1 MILIKYH
8 QLIPNYLFTNK
19 ILEGE
24 LMIVIVG
31 ESGSGKSS
39 IEKELE
45 KNHNYNRVIT
55 YTTRP
60 KREREQDGKDYYF
73 VNDNSFLNL
82 ASHEFFVETTSFKG
96 WYYGTPKDSCNEDS
110 VIVVN
115 PHGLR
120 QLKYKGIKFIS
131 FYIKV
136 PREDRM
142 IKMLQRGDNIE
153 EAYRRNLS
161 DVGMFTG
168 IEDEVDHVIE
178 NIGYRHTVKDMAN
191 IIVKCIKEKK

>member
-1 MILIKYH
+1 
-8 QLIPNYLFTNK
+8 
-19 ILEGE
+19 
-24 LMIVIVG
+24 MIVIIG

-39 IEKELE
+39 VEKELE
-45 KNHNYNRVIT
+45 KNHNYHRVIT

-60 KREREQDGKDYYF
+60 KREGEQDGKDYYF

-120 QLKYKGIKFIS
+120 QLKSKGIKFTS

-142 IKMLQRGDNIE
+142 IKMLQRGDDIE
-153 EAYRRNLS
+153 EAYRRSLS

-178 NIGYRHTVKDMAN
+178 NIGYRYTVEDVCN
-191 IIVKCIKEKK
+191 IINKTMENKKI

>member
-1 MILIKYH
+1 
-8 QLIPNYLFTNK
+8 
-19 ILEGE
+19 
-24 LMIVIVG
+24 MIVIIG

-39 IEKELE
+39 VEKELE
-45 KNHNYNRVIT
+45 KNHNYHRVIT

-60 KREREQDGKDYYF
+60 KREGEQDGKDYYF
-73 VNDNSFLNL
+73 INDSSFFDL
-82 ASHEFFVETTSFKG
+82 ALHGFFVETTTFRE
-96 WYYGTPKDSCNEDS
+96 WNYGTPRDSCNNNS

-120 QLKYKGIKFIS
+120 QLKSKGIKFTS

-142 IKMLQRGDNIE
+142 IKMLQRGDDIE
-153 EAYRRNLS
+153 EAYRRSLS

-178 NIGYRHTVKDMAN
+178 NIGYRYTVEDVAN